1 MEDAGLQ
8 DITARSYTF
17 KKLEQFVNEFKTSGI
32 GQSFKGG
39 YVLLRLYLT
48 KPVYRKAMN
57 TMGSVYMLAGNEIP
71 VLKGNFDCLKSSGI
85 LNFYEK
91 PIPPLAFTLSGC
103 PS

>member
-17 KKLEQFVNEFKTSGI
+17 KKLEQFVNEFKISGI
-32 GQSFKGG
+32 GQSIKGG

-57 TMGSVYMLAGNEIP
+57 TMVKDALSMPKHFMKYYG
-71 VLKGNFDCLKSSGI
+71 FGI
-85 LNFYEK
+85 YVGRK
-91 PIPPLAFTLSGC
+91 
-103 PS
+103 

>member
-17 KKLEQFVNEFKTSGI
+17 KKLEQFVNEFKMIGI
-32 GQSFKGG
+32 GQSIKGG

-57 TMGSVYMLAGNEIP
+57 TMVQDALSMPKHFMKYYG
-71 VLKGNFDCLKSSGI
+71 FGI
-85 LNFYEK
+85 YVGRK
-91 PIPPLAFTLSGC
+91 
-103 PS
+103 